1 MNEINVQQQQQQWT
15 KLFHKENKKK
25 IKRKNFLKIGK
36 NKRKNRMKKVWTTTT
51 KKRKQGNKK
60 SFLKSL

>member
-1 MNEINVQQQQQQWT
+1 MNEINVQQQQWT
-15 KLFHKENKKK
+15 KIFHKENIKKK
-25 IKRKNFLKIGK
+25 LKEKLLKIGK

-51 KKRKQGNKK
+51 KIENKEIK